1 MRDAHHGNGPL
12 ATRQTRL
19 TTVAVDI
26 DALTAAASRGFLTS
40 CSRRLQV
47 LQTTS
52 KLDRQPEQQV
62 EPGATKSRGEA
73 SSL

>member
-40 CSRRLQV
+40 CSIASKFSRPRPSSTGSRSNRLNQERRKAEV
-47 LQTTS
+47 
-52 KLDRQPEQQV
+52 KRAP
-62 EPGATKSRGEA
+62 
-73 SSL
+73 